1 MTKDFVSGWYENP
14 WLTSSAGSPANVV
27 TYDIATG
34 AFSANALVISAF
46 NEYLWADFILLDA
59 SQFVDTPVL
68 ITDKYQDLGSRAGVM
83 VIGSSTGK
91 WSMLSPYLVTTW
103 AAKPS
108 AVTYPGWRILVTDFG
123 LRPSKWT
130 SDDNATAANNDWFA
144 DSTFL
149 LGVSKDI
156 ALPAAFTTENI
167 MAYLSIPSTGSA
179 DGSAYKNG
187 DVIRITEAAG
197 KTGTTNAMTL
207 TTRAGINHTTGDT
220 SIASVTPGVSVISW
234 GVQFDFERL
243 SATSIRLQGMAATLT
258 SGSYSG
264 TSTTAIAADITGLT
278 NIDTGGATYYISSG
292 MVLNGVVDT
301 SPILKNWRAEF
312 IPAGV

>member
-1 MTKDFVSGWYENP
+1 MAIIQKRGGDFSQADLATNYVVQQDPVTGVLEVGDIPIPAYEEYT
-14 WLTSSAGSPANVV
+14 WA
-27 TYDIATG
+27 
-34 AFSANALVISAF
+34 AFEA
-46 NEYLWADFILLDA
+46 LDA
-59 SQFVDTPVL
+59 SDYANTPVL
-68 ITDKYQDLGSRAGVM
+68 ITDKYQDLGSRAGVIVM
-83 VIGSSTGK
+83 GSSTGK

-130 SDDNATAANNDWFA
+130 ADDNATAANNDWFA
-144 DSTFL
+144 DAPFL

-156 ALPAAFTTENI
+156 ALPAAFNAETI
-167 MAYLSIPSTGSA
+167 MAYFAIPSTGSA
-179 DGSAYKNG
+179 NGSAYKDG

-207 TTRAGINHTTGDT
+207 LTRAGTAHTTSDT
-220 SIASVTPGVSVISW
+220 QISSVTPGVSVISW
-234 GVQFDFERL
+234 GISRDFERL

-258 SGSYSG
+258 SGSFSG
-264 TSTTAIAADITGLT
+264 TSTTTIAADITGLA
-278 NIDTGGATYYISSG
+278 NIDTGGATYYLSSG